1 LLDEMPLT
9 ANGKIDRGALGK
21 LAPSSPVLTEE
32 YVAPRDVLEFRIMK
46 IWEEVLAVRPIG
58 VRDNFFSLG
67 GHSLSAVSLKARIE
81 KTFHRE
87 LPLSTLF
94 QNGTI
99 EQQARMLRRQPL
111 PQSWSPLVGIKT
123 SGSRSPFFCVHPVG
137 GNVLCYSAL
146 AQHFDQE
153 QPFYGLQSM
162 NWHEEAELPASFEE
176 TAARYIEAIREKQP
190 HGPYFLGGWS
200 IGGVLAFEMAR
211 QLQSQG
217 QPVAL
222 LALMDSL
229 APVEENK
236 NRVKHDDVR
245 LLADLARAYNI
256 TLPRDS
262 AIGSLSSEDL
272 IKYAAELA
280 EKEHV
285 LPEGVGTRWIRQ
297 LLRLHQQ
304 TITDLLNYR
313 PKIYAGQITLFC
325 AKRNASYD
333 VPLDD
338 RGWGRLSA
346 QPVDIYAAQGDHHSM
361 LADPHA
367 QTLAR
372 QLNDCLK
379 ARGIID
385 RLEHLRDDARPISL
399 NAHNR

>member
-1 LLDEMPLT
+1 
-9 ANGKIDRGALGK
+9 
-21 LAPSSPVLTEE
+21 
-32 YVAPRDVLEFRIMK
+32 
-46 IWEEVLAVRPIG
+46 
-58 VRDNFFSLG
+58 
-67 GHSLSAVSLKARIE
+67 
-81 KTFHRE
+81 
-87 LPLSTLF
+87 
-94 QNGTI
+94 
-99 EQQARMLRRQPL
+99 
-111 PQSWSPLVGIKT
+111 
-123 SGSRSPFFCVHPVG
+123 
-137 GNVLCYSAL
+137 
-146 AQHFDQE
+146 
-153 QPFYGLQSM
+153 
-162 NWHEEAELPASFEE
+162 
-176 TAARYIEAIREKQP
+176 
-190 HGPYFLGGWS
+190 
-200 IGGVLAFEMAR
+200 MAR

-229 APVEENK
+229 APIEENRK
-236 NRVKHDDVR
+236 HRVEHDDVR

-256 TLPRDS
+256 TLPRDG
-262 AIGSLSSEDL
+262 AIGRLSSEDL
-272 IKYAAELA
+272 INYAAEQA
-280 EKEHV
+280 EKENV

-304 TITDLLNYR
+304 NITDLLNYR
-313 PKIYAGQITLFC
+313 PKIYAGQITLFR
-325 AKRNASYD
+325 AKRNASFD

-385 RLEHLRDDARPISL
+385 RLEHLRDDARAISL